1 MFEIDPFFYFGPS
14 TASQIGK
21 FDTETKETVY
31 WGEEN
36 CWPSEPV
43 FVPRPN
49 GESED
54 DGESGLQNQ
63 SDYRDIFR
71 SGTMT
76 SLSLFVCRRGFI
88 SRHQLQP
95 GPEVLHCGY

>member
-1 MFEIDPFFYFGPS
+1 MMLATESEFVSFKLTFFCPS

-31 WGEEN
+31 WDEEN

-43 FVPRPN
+43 FVTRPN

-54 DGESGLQNQ
+54 DGESSTSDQ
-63 SDYRDIFR
+63 SDY
-71 SGTMT
+71 
-76 SLSLFVCRRGFI
+76 
-88 SRHQLQP
+88 
-95 GPEVLHCGY
+95 